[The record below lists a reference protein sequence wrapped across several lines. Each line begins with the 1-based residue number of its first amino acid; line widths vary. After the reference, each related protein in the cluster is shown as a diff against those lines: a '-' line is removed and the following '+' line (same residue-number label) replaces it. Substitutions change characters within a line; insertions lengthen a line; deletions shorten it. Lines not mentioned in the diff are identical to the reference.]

1 MRGNNHNFS
10 TRHDKL
16 VNSRYEVSF
25 TYLYE
30 IYLFSG
36 AVLKLNSSG
45 QEIVANNE
53 KFLPFSSIILT
64 KGEFNDSAENVIN
77 LTGIFEI
84 NGITRKMNLV
94 GCKIKISY
102 YYDKVLFPLVTYF
115 IREFVKNDLDF
126 TLKCEPETVKYNQS
140 LLLLYSKT
148 CRANFGDSKCGI
160 DISRYRK
167 SYGIQSI
174 KSRIIS
180 VSGMEL
186 NNGYYN
192 LGSALFITKT
202 GENIN
207 FRIIAHYNNQI
218 TLEEEVYEDLLKHK
232 EVSLG
237 PSCDK
242 NFRTCCNKFNNA
254 VNFRGEP
261 TITEHSFFKNNVR

>member
-10 TRHDKL
+10 DKHEKL
-16 VNSRYEVSF
+16 INSSYEISF

-30 IYLFSG
+30 IYLLSG
-36 AVLKLNSSG
+36 TVLKLNSSN

-53 KFLPFSSIILT
+53 KFLPFSSLTLT

-77 LTGIFEI
+77 LTGIFEA
-84 NGITRKMNLV
+84 NGITRKMSLA
-94 GCKIKISY
+94 GCKVKIFY
-102 YYDKVLFPLVTYF
+102 YYDGVIFPLVTYF
-115 IREFVKNDLDF
+115 ITELAKNDLEF

-140 LLLLYSKT
+140 LLLFYSKT
-148 CRANFGDSKCGI
+148 CRANFGDGKCGI

-167 SYGIQSI
+167 SYRIQSI
-174 KSRIIS
+174 KSRIII
-180 VSGMEL
+180 VSDMEL
-186 NNGYYN
+186 SSGYYN
-192 LGSALFITKT
+192 MGNALFCTAT

-207 FRIIAHYNNQI
+207 YRIIAHYNNQV

-232 EVSLG
+232 EVSLE
-237 PSCDK
+237 PACDK

-261 TITEHSFFKNNVR
+261 TITKHSFLKNNVG

>member
-1 MRGNNHNFS
+1 MRGNDYNFS
-10 TRHDKL
+10 GKHERL
-16 VNSRYEVSF
+16 INSRYEISF

-64 KGEFNDSAENVIN
+64 KGEFNDSAENIIN
-77 LTGIFEI
+77 LTGIFET
-84 NGITRKMNLV
+84 NGIDKKMNLA
-94 GCKIKISY
+94 GCKIKIFY
-102 YYDKVLFPLVTYF
+102 YYDKVLFPIVTYF
-115 IREFVKNDLDF
+115 ITEFIKNDLDF
-126 TLKCEPETVKYNQS
+126 TLKCEPETTKYNQS

-148 CRANFGDSKCGI
+148 CRANFGDSKCAI
-160 DISRYRK
+160 DTSRYRK
-167 SYGIQSI
+167 LYRIQSI

-180 VSGMEL
+180 VSDMEL
-186 NNGYYN
+186 NSGYYN
-192 LGSALFITKT
+192 LGRASFLTSL
-202 GENIN
+202 GENIS

-218 TLEEEVYEDLLKHK
+218 ILEEEVYEDLLKHK
-232 EVSLG
+232 EVSLV
-237 PSCDK
+237 PTCDK

-261 TITEHSFFKNNVR
+261 TITKHSFLKNNAL